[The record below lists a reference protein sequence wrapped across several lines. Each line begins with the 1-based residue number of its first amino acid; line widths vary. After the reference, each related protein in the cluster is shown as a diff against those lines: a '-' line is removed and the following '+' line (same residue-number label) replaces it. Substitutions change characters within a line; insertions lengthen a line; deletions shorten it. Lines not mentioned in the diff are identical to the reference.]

1 MRIDLN
7 PEPPAPH
14 AVAEEAAVDD
24 FLLQGATASN
34 ALNTSAGRQWTTW
47 WVVLAVS
54 VHAVVIGGVLYLKPT
69 MFKMDAA
76 RTSDSADKAL
86 PVEWIGQAPPIVAVP
101 SPPLQPRVAPQTP
114 PAPAPTPVPAPAPAP
129 APAPVPV
136 PVPAPA
142 PVPVPVPVIS
152 IAPAPPPAAPPES
165 PEMPPATEAERGS
178 LAATQAPDSAQVSS
192 ASPVPDVTPSQA
204 PNQSENENR
213 VGETTAQ
220 RVLPQVI
227 TARRVAPIYP
237 ATSRRR
243 SEEGDVVLDVLVG
256 ADGRVTQITVAGSSD
271 FERLDKAAVAAVQQ
285 WRFVPGRVA
294 GEPQAMRLRVP
305 IRFQLR

>member
-114 PAPAPTPVPAPAPAP
+114 LAPV
-129 APAPVPV
+129 PVPV

-142 PVPVPVPVIS
+142 PAPVLVPAPVIS

-165 PEMPPATEAERGS
+165 PEMPPATEAERGP

>member
-114 PAPAPTPVPAPAPAP
+114 PAPVPV
-129 APAPVPV
+129 PVPV

-142 PVPVPVPVIS
+142 PAPASVIS

-165 PEMPPATEAERGS
+165 PEMPPATEAERGP
-178 LAATQAPDSAQVSS
+178 LAVTQAPESAQVSS

>member
-1 MRIDLN
+1 VRIDLN

-34 ALNTSAGRQWTTW
+34 ALNASAGRQWTTW

-114 PAPAPTPVPAPAPAP
+114 PAP
-129 APAPVPV
+129 VPV

-142 PVPVPVPVIS
+142 PVPVPVIS

-165 PEMPPATEAERGS
+165 PEMPPAT
-178 LAATQAPDSAQVSS
+178 TQAPDSAQVSS
-192 ASPVPDVTPSQA
+192 ASPVQDVTPSQA

>member
-34 ALNTSAGRQWTTW
+34 ALNASAGRQWTTW

-114 PAPAPTPVPAPAPAP
+114 PAPVPVPVPVPAPAPAP
-129 APAPVPV
+129 APV
-136 PVPAPA
+136 

-165 PEMPPATEAERGS
+165 PEMPPAIEAERGP

-192 ASPVPDVTPSQA
+192 SSPVPDVTPSQA

>member
-114 PAPAPTPVPAPAPAP
+114 PAPAPTPVPAPAP
-129 APAPVPV
+129 V
-136 PVPAPA
+136 

-165 PEMPPATEAERGS
+165 PEMPLAAEAERG
-178 LAATQAPDSAQVSS
+178 SAQVSS

>member
-34 ALNTSAGRQWTTW
+34 ALDASSGRQWTTW

-114 PAPAPTPVPAPAPAP
+114 PAPVPVPA
-129 APAPVPV
+129 
-136 PVPAPA
+136 PAPA

-152 IAPAPPPAAPPES
+152 IAPAPPPAAPPEP
-165 PEMPPATEAERGS
+165 PEMPLAAEAERGP

>member
-1 MRIDLN
+1 VRIDLN

-34 ALNTSAGRQWTTW
+34 ALNASAGRQWTTW

-129 APAPVPV
+129 
-136 PVPAPA
+136 
-142 PVPVPVPVIS
+142 VPVPVPVIS

-165 PEMPPATEAERGS
+165 PEMPPATEAERGP

-227 TARRVAPIYP
+227 TARRVAPLYP

>member
-34 ALNTSAGRQWTTW
+34 ALNASAGRQWTTW

-101 SPPLQPRVAPQTP
+101 SPPLPPRVAPQTP
-114 PAPAPTPVPAPAPAP
+114 PTPAPTPAPTPVPV
-129 APAPVPV
+129 PVPV
-136 PVPAPA
+136 PVPA
-142 PVPVPVPVIS
+142 PVIS

-165 PEMPPATEAERGS
+165 PEMPPATEAERGP

>member
-34 ALNTSAGRQWTTW
+34 ALNASAGRQWTTW

-114 PAPAPTPVPAPAPAP
+114 PAPVPVPVPVPAP

-136 PVPAPA
+136 PVP
-142 PVPVPVPVIS
+142 VPVIS
-152 IAPAPPPAAPPES
+152 IASAPPPAAPPES
-165 PEMPPATEAERGS
+165 PEMPHATEAERGP

>member
-34 ALNTSAGRQWTTW
+34 ALNASAGRQWTTW

-54 VHAVVIGGVLYLKPT
+54 VHAAVIGGVLYLKPT

-101 SPPLQPRVAPQTP
+101 SPPLPPRVAPQTP
-114 PAPAPTPVPAPAPAP
+114 PTPAPTPAPTPVPVPVPVPVPAP

-136 PVPAPA
+136 PV
-142 PVPVPVPVIS
+142 VS
-152 IAPAPPPAAPPES
+152 IAPAPPPAPPPES
-165 PEMPPATEAERGS
+165 LETPPATEAERGP
-178 LAATQAPDSAQVSS
+178 LAATQAPDSAQVSR

-204 PNQSENENR
+204 PSQSENENR

>member
-1 MRIDLN
+1 VRIDLN

-34 ALNTSAGRQWTTW
+34 ALNASAGRQWTTW

-114 PAPAPTPVPAPAPAP
+114 PAPVPVPVPVPAPAPAP
-129 APAPVPV
+129 ASV
-136 PVPAPA
+136 

-165 PEMPPATEAERGS
+165 PEMPPATEAERGP

>member
-34 ALNTSAGRQWTTW
+34 ALNASAGRQWTTW

-114 PAPAPTPVPAPAPAP
+114 PAPVPVPVPAPAPAP
-129 APAPVPV
+129 APA
-136 PVPAPA
+136 
-142 PVPVPVPVIS
+142 PVPVIS

-165 PEMPPATEAERGS
+165 PEMPPATEAERGP

>member
-1 MRIDLN
+1 VRIDLN

-34 ALNTSAGRQWTTW
+34 ALNASAGRQWTTW

-114 PAPAPTPVPAPAPAP
+114 PAP
-129 APAPVPV
+129 VPV

-142 PVPVPVPVIS
+142 PVPVPVIS

-165 PEMPPATEAERGS
+165 PEMPPAT
-178 LAATQAPDSAQVSS
+178 TQAPDSAQVSS

>member
-34 ALNTSAGRQWTTW
+34 ALDASSGRQWTTW

-114 PAPAPTPVPAPAPAP
+114 PAPAPTPVP
-129 APAPVPV
+129 VPV
-136 PVPAPA
+136 LA

>member
-34 ALNTSAGRQWTTW
+34 ALNASAGRQWTTW

-114 PAPAPTPVPAPAPAP
+114 L
-129 APAPVPV
+129 APVPV
-136 PVPAPA
+136 PVPVPA
-142 PVPVPVPVIS
+142 PVPVIS

-165 PEMPPATEAERGS
+165 PEMPPAT
-178 LAATQAPDSAQVSS
+178 TQAPDSAQVSS

>member
-114 PAPAPTPVPAPAPAP
+114 PAPVPVPVPVSVPAPAPAP
-129 APAPVPV
+129 A
-136 PVPAPA
+136 
-142 PVPVPVPVIS
+142 PVIS

-165 PEMPPATEAERGS
+165 PEMPPATEAERGP